1 VVTDYIDCFLPNI
14 ILLKSGEI
22 LAAAIIITA
31 TGLDL
36 VAFGAV
42 KIQMDSKRFEI
53 SKSFVYKGLML
64 SDLPNFFVFVGYTN
78 ASWTLKSDLTS
89 EYISRILNYLNKHN
103 YKAVQAKVIETN
115 LKPVPLLNLNSR
127 YMKRAANVLL
137 SKGNKA
143 PWRVYQNYLLD
154 YKILRLKFINDK

>member
-78 ASWTLKSDLTS
+78 AS
-89 EYISRILNYLNKHN
+89 
-103 YKAVQAKVIETN
+103 
-115 LKPVPLLNLNSR
+115 
-127 YMKRAANVLL
+127 
-137 SKGNKA
+137 
-143 PWRVYQNYLLD
+143 
-154 YKILRLKFINDK
+154 